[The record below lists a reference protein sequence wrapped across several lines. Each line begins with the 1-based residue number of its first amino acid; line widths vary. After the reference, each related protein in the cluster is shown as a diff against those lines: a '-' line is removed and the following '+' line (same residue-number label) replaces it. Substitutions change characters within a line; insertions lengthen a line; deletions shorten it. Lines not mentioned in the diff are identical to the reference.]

1 MTTREQIDEIL
12 EENAKD
18 CANTYGLS
26 MTEEDRKGI
35 KARWRE
41 RLLKM
46 RKIDSAFCD
55 AARFKIHE

>member
-35 KARWRE
+35 KARWR
-41 RLLKM
+41 
-46 RKIDSAFCD
+46 
-55 AARFKIHE
+55 